1 MGSYSEYHKS
11 YSSIKF
17 PDNTRLISGDRV
29 IYTATNPLSGLE
41 SGESYYVKV
50 IGPKEVRLYI
60 SKSQLRGDEYKRFD
74 ANEVAGSH
82 EFVLDR
88 HEDKLLSSREI
99 LRKFPL
105 GQVLTNKKPDKRNIG
120 NVGML
125 IDGVEITSPDSRDS
139 IYYGP
144 LDSFEVLN
152 GGRDYNVQ
160 FPPSISIVSGV
171 GNTAYVSGVSKQAY
185 VEAVIEGSVKEVLV
199 DPQVFDIVDCKSV
212 TLTGGN
218 GNGCVLEP
226 IVGNR
231 FREIQFDSRP
241 LNLGGGVDINQE
253 TITFLEPHFLNS
265 GDTIIYNQNGNE
277 PIGIGIY
284 GTLLIQLVI
293 TL

>member
-1 MGSYSEYHKS
+1 MDWEVDSEYHKS

-17 PDNTRLISGDRV
+17 PDNTRSLSGDRV

-50 IGPKEVRLYI
+50 IGPKEVCLYI

-125 IDGVEITSPDSRDS
+125 IDGVEITSPDS
-139 IYYGP
+139 
-144 LDSFEVLN
+144 E
-152 GGRDYNVQ
+152 
-160 FPPSISIVSGV
+160 
-171 GNTAYVSGVSKQAY
+171 TAFIMV
-185 VEAVIEGSVKEVLV
+185 
-199 DPQVFDIVDCKSV
+199 
-212 TLTGGN
+212 
-218 GNGCVLEP
+218 
-226 IVGNR
+226 
-231 FREIQFDSRP
+231 
-241 LNLGGGVDINQE
+241 
-253 TITFLEPHFLNS
+253 
-265 GDTIIYNQNGNE
+265 
-277 PIGIGIY
+277 
-284 GTLLIQLVI
+284 LLILLKFSMVVEIIMFSSHHQSVL
-293 TL
+293 